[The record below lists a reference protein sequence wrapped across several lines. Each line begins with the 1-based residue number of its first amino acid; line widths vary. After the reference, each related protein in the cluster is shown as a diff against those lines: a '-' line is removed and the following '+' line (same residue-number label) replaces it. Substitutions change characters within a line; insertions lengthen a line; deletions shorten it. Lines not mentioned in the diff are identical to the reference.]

1 MWRAFTKAF
10 TYGFAGRLGW
20 DLAGFLGRWIKRI
33 LLAGAIMAGVQCS
46 GYVPDDIKQ
55 EQARS
60 EYQDAEKK
68 K

>member
-33 LLAGAIMAGVQCS
+33 LLAGAIMGGVHLS
-46 GYVPDDIKQ
+46 GYQPDDVKQ
-55 EQARS
+55 EQQA
-60 EYQDAEKK
+60 AAVKGLAK
-68 K
+68 